1 MYVRRCPTLPQG
13 PPCSTIGAAS
23 LSFRVRNV
31 SGRFPRAMAAET
43 LGPNTRVGWLVVSVV
58 PTVFHHPGS
67 GLGAVAGG
75 GVGCFCVE
83 FVGVPSVGNHRVDA
97 SNLGHAHGL
106 YVNEHIRVGVVIVKL
121 SAY

>member
-1 MYVRRCPTLPQG
+1 MMATPVWGGHHVMVVRRCPTLPQG

-43 LGPNTRVGWLVVSVV
+43 LSTNTLW
-58 PTVFHHPGS
+58 
-67 GLGAVAGG
+67 
-75 GVGCFCVE
+75 GVGRAFHETYVVLCVAR
-83 FVGVPSVGNHRVDA
+83 PYVGNHRVDA
-97 SNLGHAHGL
+97 SRSSATSYGL
-106 YVNEHIRVGVVIVKL
+106 YMNVFKRMGVVIVKL